1 MGPCLSKKKAD
12 DDTKSSSS
20 TTSDTKTQAAAST
33 SGSPKADPV
42 ADKKPVNVDDPLGR
56 TCASSLSLSAA
67 ACVIMCGCVWLCSL
81 LDFVGCATRS
91 VARCPLSASTS
102 EGSCRSSIERTCDS
116 FRSSLPGLL
125 ASCRCCCRCCCCC
138 NCRRCRLGEG
148 RALCLLVSVDTV
160 CR

>member
-1 MGPCLSKKKAD
+1 MTPSRRPPPRATPRLRRPPRPPARPRPILSP
-12 DDTKSSSS
+12 TRSP
-20 TTSDTKTQAAAST
+20 ST
-33 SGSPKADPV
+33 STIRSDVRAPH
-42 ADKKPVNVDDPLGR
+42 L
-56 TCASSLSLSAA
+56 SLSLLLLAWL
-67 ACVIMCGCVWLCSL
+67 CVAVCGCAPCSISWA
-81 LDFVGCATRS
+81 VCATRS